1 MQSRHT
7 QVYLKL
13 MSLYTIILMFAHCLY
28 NPLEILDFFN
38 EFKKVGLGGMNQSDR
53 WSLFIC
59 DYTVKVFSVINR
71 QLTDKFE

>member
-38 EFKKVGLGGMNQSDR
+38 EFLWMELNSFYNIV
-53 WSLFIC
+53 
-59 DYTVKVFSVINR
+59 DYIFNIFTPGF
-71 QLTDKFE
+71 